1 MINLNISKEVL
12 DDLTWEEWELV
23 DNATYTSSRKL
34 LAKFLVDVDGK
45 PLSNDDAM
53 SALGKL
59 KTADIKSTLELFTKK
74 VKELGAINPTTDGN

>member
-34 LAKFLVDVDGK
+34 LAKFIVGVDGK
-45 PLSNDDAM
+45 PLPKDEAM
-53 SALGKL
+53 AALGKL
-59 KTADIKSTLELFTKK
+59 KTADIKSTLELFTAKI
-74 VKELGAINPTTDGN
+74 KELGAINPTTDGN